1 MPWSLTLSPGCWF
14 FFLNVIV
21 TQISLLWCQY
31 DACECSRGGVSD
43 LRNLLRVTKSVI
55 KISPVVSGLTSLW
68 RATLWHGPGK
78 PELLWSCSRKR
89 RFCWEIQQSK
99 PFKVY
104 SIDFSKWNEN
114 LPRKKIDF
122 RNLVLTSPSLSVFL
136 PFIPAFVNLAA
147 TTKYHRLSDLNH
159 KHFSLQFWSLR
170 SLRSR
175 CSSQV
180 RAHFLVCPTRQRE
193 RGTLSFCLFL

>member
-1 MPWSLTLSPGCWF
+1 MALG
-14 FFLNVIV
+14 
-21 TQISLLWCQY
+21 
-31 DACECSRGGVSD
+31 
-43 LRNLLRVTKSVI
+43 NL
-55 KISPVVSGLTSLW
+55 
-68 RATLWHGPGK
+68 
-78 PELLWSCSRKR
+78 SCSDHVLEKEG
-89 RFCWEIQQSK
+89 FCWEIQQSK

-114 LPRKKIDF
+114 LPRKNIDF

-159 KHFSLQFWSLR
+159 KHFSLRFWSLR

-193 RGTLSFCLFL
+193 RGTLRWGGRNGKLKEDDPDGRGKKYCALLPPN